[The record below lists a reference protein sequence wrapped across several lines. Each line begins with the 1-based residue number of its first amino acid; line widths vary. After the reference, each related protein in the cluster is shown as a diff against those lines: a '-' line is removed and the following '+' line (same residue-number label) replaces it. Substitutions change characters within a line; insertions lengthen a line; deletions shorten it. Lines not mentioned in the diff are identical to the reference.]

1 MLSTFKEQVHKKIPS
16 HIKKEPHFHALLDHI
31 KEQNIETVEHLKDF
45 LEKQIS
51 VVESWLESNKHRS
64 ETSVKSV
71 RDKKI
76 ELDVLKK
83 CYLLTQEFLL

>member
-1 MLSTFKEQVHKKIPS
+1 MSSALKEHIHKRIPS
-16 HIKKEPHFHALLDHI
+16 HIKKEPHFRALLDHI
-31 KEQNIETVEHLKDF
+31 KEQNIETAEHLKDF

-51 VVESWLESNKHRS
+51 LVEGWLENNKHRS

-76 ELDVLKK
+76 QLDVLKK
-83 CYLLTQEFLL
+83 CYNLTQEFLL